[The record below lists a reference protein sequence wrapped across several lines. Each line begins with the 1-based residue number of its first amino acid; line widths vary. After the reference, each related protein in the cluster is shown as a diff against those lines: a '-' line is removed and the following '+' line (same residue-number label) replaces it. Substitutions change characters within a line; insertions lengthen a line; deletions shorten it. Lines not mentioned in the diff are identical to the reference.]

1 MFGIIAQK
9 LKNIDLPSFEA
20 LESELSLIEI
30 QSQALLV
37 TEMTHT
43 SDFKNLLRKKKLIQ
57 LLSPNRTKNP
67 TFLHQLSPPLVYI
80 PGSWRSS
87 LIYASTSPS
96 QSKLAN
102 QMGDTFRRV
111 GKPMR
116 LRDVLVTGGQNIWRI
131 TPPSAW
137 PR

>member
-1 MFGIIAQK
+1 MSSTIGEIHTVMKSFNTVQK
-9 LKNIDLPSFEA
+9 PFQTC
-20 LESELSLIEI
+20 
-30 QSQALLV
+30 QSILMKIHLLRS
-37 TEMTHT
+37 H
-43 SDFKNLLRKKKLIQ
+43 RKKKLIQ

-80 PGSWRSS
+80 PGSWSSS
-87 LIYASTSPS
+87 LVYASTSPS